1 MQVSDEVIEVLE
13 YLCKK
18 IGVTVDWTNN
28 NVLPY
33 AEQICK
39 KFITW
44 EISTS
49 FAWIWIM
56 SAVTII
62 ALILAIIIHNIVD
75 LEGFE
80 WFVFGLILTV
90 TIVVCGCQIFDI
102 IECKTFPEKV
112 IYDYIQNQL
121 NNGGR

>member
-1 MQVSDEVIEVLE
+1 MQVSDEVIEILE
-13 YLCKK
+13 YLCEE

-39 KFITW
+39 KFIAW
-44 EISTS
+44 EVSTS
-49 FAWIWIM
+49 FAWMGIM
-56 SAVTII
+56 CTVTII
-62 ALILAIIIHNIVD
+62 ALILAIVSYIVLD
-75 LEGFE
+75 LDGFE
-80 WFVFGLILTV
+80 WFAFGLILT
-90 TIVVCGCQIFDI
+90 TAIVVCGYQIFDI

-112 IYDYIQNQL
+112 IYDYIQYQL